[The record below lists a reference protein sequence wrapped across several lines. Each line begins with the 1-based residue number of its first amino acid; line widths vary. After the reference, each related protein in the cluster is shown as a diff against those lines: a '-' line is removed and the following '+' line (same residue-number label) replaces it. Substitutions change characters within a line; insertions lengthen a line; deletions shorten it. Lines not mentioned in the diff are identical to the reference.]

1 MREMSKKNPLRM
13 IDVSKKDIV
22 HREAEA
28 EGRIY
33 LKMDTIKAIKE
44 GRVKKGDPLAAAEIS
59 CILAVKKT
67 PELIPLCHPIPLTS
81 IDVNFDFEESSLRV
95 WCRVTADYK
104 TGVEMEALTG
114 VTTGLLT
121 VWDMVKYLE
130 KDERGQYPSTSISEV
145 RVIEKRKE

>member
-1 MREMSKKNPLRM
+1 MSEKNPLRM

-33 LKMDTIKAIKE
+33 LKIDTIKAIKE
-44 GRVKKGDPLAAAEIS
+44 GRVKKGNPLAAAEIS

-81 IDVNFDFEESSLRV
+81 IDVNFDFEESSLRI

-104 TGVEMEALTG
+104 TGVEMEALAG
-114 VTTGLLT
+114 VTVGLLT

>member
-1 MREMSKKNPLRM
+1 MSEKNPLKM

-44 GRVKKGDPLAAAEIS
+44 DRIKKGDPLAAAEIS

-81 IDVNFDFEESSLRV
+81 IDVNFDFEESSLRI
-95 WCRVTADYK
+95 WCQVTANYK

-130 KDERGQYPSTSISEV
+130 KDERGQYPSTSISEI

>member
-1 MREMSKKNPLRM
+1 MSEKNLLRM
-13 IDVSKKDIV
+13 IDVSKKSVV

-28 EGRIY
+28 EGKIY
-33 LKMDTIKAIKE
+33 LKKDTIKAIKE
-44 GRVKKGDPLAAAEIS
+44 ERIKKGNPLAAAEIS

-67 PELIPLCHPIPLTS
+67 QELIPLCHPIPLTS
-81 IDVNFDFEESSLRV
+81 INVGFDIEESSLRI

-114 VTTGLLT
+114 VTAGLLT

-130 KDERGQYPSTSISEV
+130 KDEGGQYPSTFISEV

>member
-1 MREMSKKNPLRM
+1 MRKISEKNPLRM

-33 LKMDTIKAIKE
+33 LKKDTIKAIKE

-81 IDVNFDFEESSLRV
+81 IDVNFDLEESSLRV

-114 VTTGLLT
+114 VTVGLLT

>member
-1 MREMSKKNPLRM
+1 MSEKNPLRM

-33 LKMDTIKAIKE
+33 LKIDTIKAIKE
-44 GRVKKGDPLAAAEIS
+44 GRVKKGNPLAAAEIS

-81 IDVNFDFEESSLRV
+81 IDVNFDFEESSLRI

>member
-1 MREMSKKNPLRM
+1 MSEKNPLKM

-33 LKMDTIKAIKE
+33 LQMDTIKAIKE

-114 VTTGLLT
+114 VTAGLLT

>member
-1 MREMSKKNPLRM
+1 MSEKNPLRM

-81 IDVNFDFEESSLRV
+81 IDVNFDLEESSLRV

-104 TGVEMEALTG
+104 TGVEMEALAG
-114 VTTGLLT
+114 VTVGLLT

>member
-1 MREMSKKNPLRM
+1 MREMSEKNPLRM

-130 KDERGQYPSTSISEV
+130 KDESGQYPSTSISEV

>member
-1 MREMSKKNPLRM
+1 MREMSEKNPLRM

>member
-1 MREMSKKNPLRM
+1 MSEKNPLRM
-13 IDVSKKDIV
+13 IDVSKKSVV

-33 LKMDTIKAIKE
+33 LKKDTIKAIKE
-44 GRVKKGDPLAAAEIS
+44 GRIKKGNPLAAAEIS

-81 IDVNFDFEESSLRV
+81 INVGFDIEESSLRI

-114 VTTGLLT
+114 VTAGLLT

-130 KDERGQYPSTSISEV
+130 KDEGGQYPSTFISEV

>member
-1 MREMSKKNPLRM
+1 MSEKNPLRM

-33 LKMDTIKAIKE
+33 LKIDTIKAIKE
-44 GRVKKGDPLAAAEIS
+44 GRVKKGNPLAAAEIS

-81 IDVNFDFEESSLRV
+81 IDVNFDLEESSLRV

>member
-1 MREMSKKNPLRM
+1 MSEKNPLRM
-13 IDVSKKDIV
+13 IDVSKKEIV

-44 GRVKKGDPLAAAEIS
+44 SRIKKGDPLAAAEIS

-81 IDVNFDFEESSLRV
+81 IDVNFDYEESSLRV

-114 VTTGLLT
+114 VTAGLLT

>member
-1 MREMSKKNPLRM
+1 MSEKKPLRM
-13 IDVSKKDIV
+13 IDVSKKSVV

-28 EGRIY
+28 EGKIY
-33 LKMDTIKAIKE
+33 LKKDTIKAIKE
-44 GRVKKGDPLAAAEIS
+44 ERIKKGNPLAAAEIS

-81 IDVNFDFEESSLRV
+81 INVGFDVEESSLRI

-114 VTTGLLT
+114 VTAGLLT

-130 KDERGQYPSTSISEV
+130 KDEGGQYPSTFISEV

>member
-1 MREMSKKNPLRM
+1 MSEKNPLRM

-33 LKMDTIKAIKE
+33 LKIDTIKAIKE
-44 GRVKKGDPLAAAEIS
+44 GRVKKGNPLAAAEIS

-145 RVIEKRKE
+145 RVIEKRKG

>member
-1 MREMSKKNPLRM
+1 MSEKNPLRM

-33 LKMDTIKAIKE
+33 LKIDTIKAIKE

-81 IDVNFDFEESSLRV
+81 IDVNFDYEESSLRV

-114 VTTGLLT
+114 VTAGLLT

-145 RVIEKRKE
+145 RVIEKRKG

>member
-1 MREMSKKNPLRM
+1 MSEKNPLRM

-33 LKMDTIKAIKE
+33 LKIDTIKAIKE

-81 IDVNFDFEESSLRV
+81 IDVNFDLEESSLRV

-114 VTTGLLT
+114 VTAGLLT

-130 KDERGQYPSTSISEV
+130 KDESGQYPSTSISEV
-145 RVIEKRKE
+145 RVIEKRKG

>member
-1 MREMSKKNPLRM
+1 MSEKNPLRM

-44 GRVKKGDPLAAAEIS
+44 GRIKKGDPLAAAEIS

-81 IDVNFDFEESSLRV
+81 IDVNFDFEESSLRI
-95 WCRVTADYK
+95 WCQVTADYK

-121 VWDMVKYLE
+121 LWDMVKYLE

>member
-1 MREMSKKNPLRM
+1 MRKISEKNPLRM
-13 IDVSKKDIV
+13 INVSNKDIV

-33 LKMDTIKAIKE
+33 LKKDTIKAIKE

-81 IDVNFDFEESSLRV
+81 IDVNFDLEESSLRV

-114 VTTGLLT
+114 VTVGLLT

>member
-1 MREMSKKNPLRM
+1 MSEKNPLRM

-33 LKMDTIKAIKE
+33 LKIDTIKAIKE

-81 IDVNFDFEESSLRV
+81 IDVNFDYEESSLRV

>member
-1 MREMSKKNPLRM
+1 MSEKNLLRM

-33 LKMDTIKAIKE
+33 LKMDTMKAIKE

-104 TGVEMEALTG
+104 TGVEMEALAG
-114 VTTGLLT
+114 VTVGLLT

>member
-1 MREMSKKNPLRM
+1 MSEKNPLRM

-33 LKMDTIKAIKE
+33 LKMDTIRAIKE

-81 IDVNFDFEESSLRV
+81 IDVNFDLEESSLRV

-104 TGVEMEALTG
+104 TGVEMEALAG
-114 VTTGLLT
+114 VTVGLLT

>member
-1 MREMSKKNPLRM
+1 MSEKNPLRM

-130 KDERGQYPSTSISEV
+130 KDESGQYPSTSISEV

>member
-1 MREMSKKNPLRM
+1 MSEKNPLRM

-33 LKMDTIKAIKE
+33 LKMDTIRAIKE

-81 IDVNFDFEESSLRV
+81 IDVNFDLEESSLRV

-104 TGVEMEALTG
+104 TGVEMEALAG
-114 VTTGLLT
+114 VTVGLLT

-145 RVIEKRKE
+145 RVIAKRKE

>member
-1 MREMSKKNPLRM
+1 MSEKNPLRM

-44 GRVKKGDPLAAAEIS
+44 GRIKKGDPLAAAEIS

-81 IDVNFDFEESSLRV
+81 IDVNFDFEESSLRI
-95 WCRVTADYK
+95 WCQVTADYK

-121 VWDMVKYLE
+121 LWDMVKYLE
-130 KDERGQYPSTSISEV
+130 KDERGQYASTSISEV

>member
-1 MREMSKKNPLRM
+1 MSEKNPLRM
-13 IDVSKKDIV
+13 IDVSKKEIV

-44 GRVKKGDPLAAAEIS
+44 SRIKKGDPLAAAEIS

-81 IDVNFDFEESSLRV
+81 IDVNFDLEESSLRV

-114 VTTGLLT
+114 VTAGLLT

-145 RVIEKRKE
+145 RVIEKRKG

>member
-1 MREMSKKNPLRM
+1 MSEKNPLRM

-33 LKMDTIKAIKE
+33 LKMDTIKAIIE
-44 GRVKKGDPLAAAEIS
+44 GRIKKGDPLAAAEIS

-81 IDVNFDFEESSLRV
+81 IDVNFDFKESSLRI

-121 VWDMVKYLE
+121 LWDMVKYLE

>member
-1 MREMSKKNPLRM
+1 MSEKNPLRM

-81 IDVNFDFEESSLRV
+81 IDVNFDLEESSLRV
-95 WCRVTADYK
+95 WCRVMADYK
-104 TGVEMEALTG
+104 TGVEMEALAG
-114 VTTGLLT
+114 VTVGLLT

>member
-1 MREMSKKNPLRM
+1 MSEKNPLRM
-13 IDVSKKDIV
+13 IDVSKKDVV

-44 GRVKKGDPLAAAEIS
+44 GRVKKGNPLAAAEIS

-114 VTTGLLT
+114 VTAGLLT

>member
-1 MREMSKKNPLRM
+1 MSEKNPLRM
-13 IDVSKKDIV
+13 IDVSKKSVV

-33 LKMDTIKAIKE
+33 LKKDTIKAIKE
-44 GRVKKGDPLAAAEIS
+44 GRIKKGNPLAAAEIS

-81 IDVNFDFEESSLRV
+81 INVGFDVEKSSLRI

-114 VTTGLLT
+114 VTAGLLT

-130 KDERGQYPSTSISEV
+130 KDEGGQYPSTFISEV

>member
-1 MREMSKKNPLRM
+1 MRKISEKNPLRM
-13 IDVSKKDIV
+13 INVSNKDIV
-22 HREAEA
+22 HRETEA

-33 LKMDTIKAIKE
+33 LKKDTIKAIKE

-81 IDVNFDFEESSLRV
+81 IDVNFDLEESSLRV

-114 VTTGLLT
+114 VTVGLLT